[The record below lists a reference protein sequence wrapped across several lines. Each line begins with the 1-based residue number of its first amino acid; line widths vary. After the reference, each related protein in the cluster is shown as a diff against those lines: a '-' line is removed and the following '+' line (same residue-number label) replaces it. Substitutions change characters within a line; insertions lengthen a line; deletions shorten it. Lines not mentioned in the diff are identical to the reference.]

1 MLVLDPIPDKPI
13 YFIKL
18 TFAELHNGQLFKM
31 VISENLQNL
40 KGVNWKFP
48 KIQSVGGK
56 SDPSRKQ
63 WPSKDQMVKKV
74 NESQLFQSKD
84 VLVNEGFDQILRAN
98 QILWKMEKV
107 ERYLSKDNNKY
118 LVSFDP
124 DLSNIWIL
132 RAIYGSFEPKVILRD
147 TFTSFEW
154 FWVLRGGWTFEVRV

>member
-1 MLVLDPIPDKPI
+1 MLVLDPIPDKPR

-40 KGVNWKFP
+40 KGLNWKFP

-74 NESQLFQSKD
+74 NESQSSQSKD
-84 VLVNEGFDQILRAN
+84 DLVNEGFDQI
-98 QILWKMEKV
+98 
-107 ERYLSKDNNKY
+107 
-118 LVSFDP
+118 DP
-124 DLSNIWIL
+124 S
-132 RAIYGSFEPKVILRD
+132 S
-147 TFTSFEW
+147 
-154 FWVLRGGWTFEVRV
+154 

>member
-40 KGVNWKFP
+40 KGFKLKIP
-48 KIQSVGGK
+48 KNPKCWWK

-74 NESQLFQSKD
+74 NESQSSQSKD
-84 VLVNEGFDQILRAN
+84 DLVNEGFDQLIFRVD
-98 QILWKMEKV
+98 QIL
-107 ERYLSKDNNKY
+107 
-118 LVSFDP
+118 
-124 DLSNIWIL
+124 
-132 RAIYGSFEPKVILRD
+132 
-147 TFTSFEW
+147 
-154 FWVLRGGWTFEVRV
+154 